1 MEAYGKILEL
11 YHFLFEHIDENMK
24 SVPLLNKLLFP
35 SKDTEEGLYGELN
48 IKSMKKHLGVMSGKW
63 PLSPSQR
70 ESLHHLNETKDGE
83 ILAVSGPPGT
93 GKTTLLQSVV
103 ADLFVKHAKEG
114 LKAPIIVATS
124 TNNKAVTNIMDSF
137 ANVVEEDSDKN
148 EKRKLL
154 ERRWI
159 GLSSFSVYFPSD
171 AKKND
176 PHFKT
181 NKEGGIDYE
190 SIEHKNN
197 SQAENEKFE
206 EFKNTF
212 QELSLIH
219 ISEPTRPY

>member
-1 MEAYGKILEL
+1 MAS
-11 YHFLFEHIDENMK
+11 FSF
-24 SVPLLNKLLFP
+24 
-35 SKDTEEGLYGELN
+35 SKRIT
-48 IKSMKKHLGVMSGKW
+48 SS
-63 PLSPSQR
+63 
-70 ESLHHLNETKDGE
+70 LNETKDGE

-159 GLSSFSVYFPSD
+159 GLSSFRYIF
-171 AKKND
+171 
-176 PHFKT
+176 
-181 NKEGGIDYE
+181 
-190 SIEHKNN
+190 
-197 SQAENEKFE
+197 
-206 EFKNTF
+206 
-212 QELSLIH
+212 LLMLRRMIH
-219 ISEPTRPY
+219 ILRRIKKVV

>member
-1 MEAYGKILEL
+1 
-11 YHFLFEHIDENMK
+11 
-24 SVPLLNKLLFP
+24 
-35 SKDTEEGLYGELN
+35 
-48 IKSMKKHLGVMSGKW
+48 
-63 PLSPSQR
+63 
-70 ESLHHLNETKDGE
+70 
-83 ILAVSGPPGT
+83 
-93 GKTTLLQSVV
+93 
-103 ADLFVKHAKEG
+103 
-114 LKAPIIVATS
+114 
-124 TNNKAVTNIMDSF
+124 MDSF

-197 SQAENEKFE
+197 SQEKT
-206 EFKNTF
+206 KN
-212 QELSLIH
+212 LRNLRIRSRSVVINV
-219 ISEPTRPY
+219 II